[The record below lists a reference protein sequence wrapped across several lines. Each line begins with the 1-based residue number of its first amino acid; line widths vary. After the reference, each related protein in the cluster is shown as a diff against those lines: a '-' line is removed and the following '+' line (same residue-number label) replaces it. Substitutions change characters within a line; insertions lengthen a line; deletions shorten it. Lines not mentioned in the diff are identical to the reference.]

1 MMRMIGIS
9 SNLLTTPLPDTI
21 TNQRYHLSTD
31 YIRSVV
37 EADGLP
43 MILPQ
48 LNKKAA
54 KEIVQKI
61 DGLILSGGLDV
72 HPSTYQQRIQDESY
86 SYSVERDQYELA
98 LLEEAL
104 KQNKPVLGICR
115 GAQLINS
122 AFGGNLVADIEA
134 KLPKSKTK
142 HIQELEPEKGTH
154 GITICQNSILYRILK
169 EPSLVV
175 NSFHHQAVNQV
186 GKGLKA
192 SSWTDDG
199 LIESIEGT
207 EFKFLVGVQWHPEIM
222 SGNDLAS
229 QLLFQRFVE
238 ATK

>member
-1 MMRMIGIS
+1 MIGIS

-37 EADGLP
+37 EAGGLP

-72 HPSTYQQRIQDESY
+72 HPSTYQQQIQDESY

-98 LLEEAL
+98 LLKEAL

-122 AFGGNLVADIEA
+122 AF
-134 KLPKSKTK
+134 
-142 HIQELEPEKGTH
+142 
-154 GITICQNSILYRILK
+154 
-169 EPSLVV
+169 
-175 NSFHHQAVNQV
+175 
-186 GKGLKA
+186 
-192 SSWTDDG
+192 
-199 LIESIEGT
+199 
-207 EFKFLVGVQWHPEIM
+207 
-222 SGNDLAS
+222 
-229 QLLFQRFVE
+229 
-238 ATK
+238 